1 MGNFFYGFKMK
12 HLLILLTLTIFFI
25 ACEEEKEKEMMCS
38 EMEALE
44 ARMPVV
50 TNKFDR
56 NPSRTNCDAI
66 VNLTQEIYDC
76 MTNGPEK
83 DRMKKNLENMKAAC
97 NSNLIFF
104 NQALMN
110 D

>member
-1 MGNFFYGFKMK
+1 MFMGRMFKITSLLV
-12 HLLILLTLTIFFI
+12 LLIS
-25 ACEEEKEKEMMCS
+25 CEDSKKEMTCS

-56 NPSRTNCDAI
+56 NPSRANCDAI
-66 VNLTQEIYDC
+66 VNLTQEMYDC
-76 MTNGPEK
+76 MSNGPEK
-83 DRMKKNLENMKAAC
+83 DGMKKNLENMKAAC

-104 NQALMN
+104 NQELIN

>member
-1 MGNFFYGFKMK
+1 MERLFKITS
-12 HLLILLTLTIFFI
+12 LLVLLVS
-25 ACEEEKEKEMMCS
+25 CEDSKKEMTCS

-56 NPSRTNCDAI
+56 NPSRANCDAI
-66 VNLTQEIYDC
+66 VNPTQEMYDC
-76 MTNGPEK
+76 MSNGSEK

-104 NQALMN
+104 NQELMSG
-110 D
+110 

>member
-1 MGNFFYGFKMK
+1 MERLLKIIS
-12 HLLILLTLTIFFI
+12 LLILLVS
-25 ACEEEKEKEMMCS
+25 CEDSKKEITRS

-56 NPSRTNCDAI
+56 NPSRANCDAI
-66 VNLTQEIYDC
+66 VNLTQEMYDC
-76 MTNGPEK
+76 MSNGPGK

-97 NSNLIFF
+97 SSSLIFF
-104 NQALMN
+104 NQSLLKIN
-110 D
+110 

>member
-1 MGNFFYGFKMK
+1 MK
-12 HLLILLTLTIFFI
+12 QLLILLTLTIFFI
-25 ACEEEKEKEMMCS
+25 ACEEEKETEMMCS

-56 NPSRTNCDAI
+56 EPSRANCDAI
-66 VNLTQEIYDC
+66 VNLTQEMHDC
-76 MTNGPEK
+76 MPNGPEK
-83 DRMKKNLENMKAAC
+83 DRMKKNLENMKVAC

-104 NQALMN
+104 NQEFMN
-110 D
+110 N